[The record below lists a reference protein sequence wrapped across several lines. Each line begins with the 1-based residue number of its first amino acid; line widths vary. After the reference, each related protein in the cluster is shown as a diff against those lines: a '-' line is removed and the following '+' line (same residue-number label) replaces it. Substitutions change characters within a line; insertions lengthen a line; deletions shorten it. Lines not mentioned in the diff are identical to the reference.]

1 MHTDKNSDSKKIG
14 LWVAVSLVVGNMIG
28 AGVFTVPSA
37 LASFGSI
44 SFFGWLISS
53 IGALFLALVF
63 SNLSKMIFSANGG
76 PYIYTAE
83 GIGSFAGFLVAWGYW
98 ISVWVTNAAI
108 SVSFVGYLSVFIPSI
123 AKTPVTLAISAL
135 TAIWFLVWVN
145 SRGIKT
151 AGKMQLVTTIL
162 KLVPLFIVSV
172 GGLFFINFEY
182 FVPMNLSGESNWA
195 ALAATTTITFFAFL
209 GVEAATI
216 PAAQVKDPK
225 KNVSKATLIGTLVVI
240 TVYILGSMSVMG
252 IIPPETLT
260 KSSAPF
266 ADAAA
271 IMWGENAR
279 YLVASGATI
288 STFGALNGWIL
299 IQGQIPAAI
308 AVDGLFPKIFAK
320 NNTKGV
326 PALGI
331 VIGSVLSS
339 ILMLMNYAKGF
350 VEIFTFFVVL
360 STLLTLLSYLLST
373 ASYVVLAQKIK
384 GKHLMN
390 PMRWVTAS
398 IAFGFSIWAVVGS
411 GMEVVYYG
419 FIMLMLGL
427 PLFVWMKIKVKS
439 NE

>member
-1 MHTDKNSDSKKIG
+1 MQSEQNKEGKKIG

-28 AGVFTVPSA
+28 VGVFTVPSS

-44 SFFGWLISS
+44 SFFGWVISS
-53 IGALFLALVF
+53 LGALFLALIF
-63 SNLSKMIFSANGG
+63 GNLSKMIYQANGG
-76 PYIYTAE
+76 PYVYTAR
-83 GIGSFAGFLVAWGYW
+83 GIGSFSGFLVAWGYW

-108 SVSFVGYLSVFIPSI
+108 SVGFVGYLSVFFPFL
-123 AKTPVTLAISAL
+123 AKTPIALAFSAL

-145 SRGIKT
+145 SRGISK
-151 AGKMQLVTTIL
+151 AGNMQLVTTIL
-162 KLVPLFIVSV
+162 KLVPLFLVSV
-172 GGLFFINFEY
+172 GGLFFINFDH
-182 FVPMNLSGESNWA
+182 FVPMNLSGESNWT

-216 PAAQVKDPK
+216 PAAQVENPR
-225 KNVSKATLIGTLVVI
+225 KNVSRATMIGTLVVI
-240 TVYILGSMSVMG
+240 VVYILGSMSVMG
-252 IIPPETLT
+252 VIPPETLA
-260 KSSAPF
+260 KSNAPF

-279 YLVASGATI
+279 YFVAAGAMI
-288 STFGALNGWIL
+288 SSFGALNGWIL
-299 IQGQIPAAI
+299 IQGQIPASI
-308 AVDGLFPKIFAK
+308 AVDGLFPQVFAK
-320 NNTKGV
+320 KNKKGAPV
-326 PALGI
+326 LGI

-339 ILMLMNYAKGF
+339 ILMMMNYTKGL

-373 ASYVVLAQKIK
+373 SSYVILAYTKA
-384 GKHLMN
+384 GEHAMN
-390 PMRWVTAS
+390 PMRWITTL

-427 PLFVWMKIKVKS
+427 PLFVWMKIKMKS